1 MMLGKLQRAHSIL
14 RGHFAP
20 AYLVGSN
27 MLRANLFFI
36 YASISQSGYLSVR
49 YFIST
54 IYIEKAYGKF
64 SFFLYDDYNILLS
77 LHRFISTSF
86 IIQFFYLIHDNAH
99 PAHRVE
105 LFNMGA
111 VMAAISL

>member
-1 MMLGKLQRAHSIL
+1 MMDE
-14 RGHFAP
+14 
-20 AYLVGSN
+20 
-27 MLRANLFFI
+27 
-36 YASISQSGYLSVR
+36 SVR
-49 YFIST
+49 
-54 IYIEKAYGKF
+54 
-64 SFFLYDDYNILLS
+64 LYTT

-111 VMAAISL
+111 LMAVILLQYENAVLIALFLNLIGFMSAVKKVTLGKSCQNKSCSIFSKIWIF